1 MKKLIATVLSLIL
14 LACALSACGPKKF
27 GKKFEVIRIESSTSE
42 GFGPFPRDFV
52 RVFDFEYGLVT
63 DECIADKKDIPKEDK
78 DFYNHPKQIATF
90 TQEQA
95 ESFLTEVSELGF
107 YTWEERYVTDEV
119 ISDAAGSSITIYFQ
133 DGTMRKTY
141 TKFEY
146 PPNYKEISAAFE
158 SILGAN
164 LYYGW

>member
-1 MKKLIATVLSLIL
+1 MKKLIPTL
-14 LACALSACGPKKF
+14 LAFLVLVYGLTACASKKF
-27 GKKFEVIRIESSTSE
+27 DTQLKVLKIETSWSE
-42 GFGPFPRDFV
+42 GFEPFPRAFV

-63 DECIADKKDIPKEDK
+63 DECVADEKDIPNEDK
-78 DFYNHPKQIATF
+78 NFYNHPKQIISF

-95 ESFLTEVSELGF
+95 ESFLKEVSELGF

-119 ISDAAGSSITIYFQ
+119 INDAAGSSVTIFFQ

-141 TKFEY
+141 IFFEY

-158 SILGAN
+158 SILGAK
-164 LYYGW
+164 LYYEW